1 MSRTSMMSL
10 ITQGVQSHTQY
21 QVTRTLMTLS
31 ITGDKDDDEGNDI
44 IMGHKFYDITFQ
56 VKRLVETH
64 RIFQS
69 KVNVMQNYLVCC

>member
-1 MSRTSMMSL
+1 MSRTSVMSL

-21 QVTRTLMTLS
+21 QVRDTDDTVNYR
-31 ITGDKDDDEGNDI
+31 DKDDDEGNDI
-44 IMGHKFYDITFQ
+44 IMGYKFYDITFQ
-56 VKRLVETH
+56 AKCLVETH